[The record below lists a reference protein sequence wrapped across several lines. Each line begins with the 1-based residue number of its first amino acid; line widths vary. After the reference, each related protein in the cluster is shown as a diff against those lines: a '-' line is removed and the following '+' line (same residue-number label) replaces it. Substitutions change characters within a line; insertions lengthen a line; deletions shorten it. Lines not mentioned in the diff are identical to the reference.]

1 MEFLRSFLRRHFA
14 GKPVV
19 RLRNVACF
27 LKIDFMITLNE
38 KPLLI
43 ESLFAL
49 GVGGGGGVLPYISHI
64 GMCRPSGSPHP
75 LPRSVFAPFWSEHGY
90 TLMVWFSRKLRIY
103 SSYQF
108 RMNKKER
115 EMCQFEV
122 DFKKSFL
129 LAF

>member
-1 MEFLRSFLRRHFA
+1 M
-14 GKPVV
+14 

-27 LKIDFMITLNE
+27 VKIDFMITLDE

-49 GVGGGGGVLPYISHI
+49 GGEGCTPLYKPYRYVPPHHRFLRRFGLGLHFAHFGLESGMVFEETVGVYE
-64 GMCRPSGSPHP
+64 
-75 LPRSVFAPFWSEHGY
+75 RS
-90 TLMVWFSRKLRIY
+90 Y
-103 SSYQF
+103 SSCQF

-115 EMCQFEV
+115 EMCQLEV

>member
-1 MEFLRSFLRRHFA
+1 M
-14 GKPVV
+14 

-27 LKIDFMITLNE
+27 VKIDFMITLNE

-49 GVGGGGGVLPYISHI
+49 GGEGCTPLYKPYRYVPPHHRFLRRFGLGLHFAHFGLESGMVFEETVGVY
-64 GMCRPSGSPHP
+64 
-75 LPRSVFAPFWSEHGY
+75 E
-90 TLMVWFSRKLRIY
+90 RIY
-103 SSYQF
+103 SSCQF

-115 EMCQFEV
+115 EMCQLEV

>member
-19 RLRNVACF
+19 SSRNVACF

-49 GVGGGGGVLPYISHI
+49 VVGGVWTRVYTYGMVFEETAGVY
-64 GMCRPSGSPHP
+64 
-75 LPRSVFAPFWSEHGY
+75 E
-90 TLMVWFSRKLRIY
+90 RIY

>member
-19 RLRNVACF
+19 RLGNVACF

-49 GVGGGGGVLPYISHI
+49 GVGGGGGAPLYKPY
-64 GMCRPSGSPHP
+64 RYVPPH
-75 LPRSVFAPFWSEHGY
+75 RVAPPPVAF
-90 TLMVWFSRKLRIY
+90 LRRFGLNTGIHLWY
-103 SSYQF
+103 GF
-108 RMNKKER
+108 RGK
-115 EMCQFEV
+115 CGCV
-122 DFKKSFL
+122 
-129 LAF
+129 